1 MKKRIVFPLFL
12 LLLAGG
18 TAAAQNWQEALKQA
32 ATAVGDKATDGKL
45 TQYALPGT
53 WTYSAPGVRFE
64 GEDAAA
70 DLGAALLVPAISEQL
85 AKLYLAAGIQ
95 PGSSTVTFDR
105 EGGFTAAF
113 GRQKLTGSYEYDAG
127 SHPVSVRPSDEK
139 LEKIGAVSGRA
150 YVSGSELQLLFPV
163 TKLLELAKDV
173 SSQAASLEAASALL
187 ANYKN
192 LYIGFSF
199 KK

>member
-64 GEDAAA
+64 GEEAAA

-85 AKLYLAAGIQ
+85 AKLYLAVLGDVID
-95 PGSSTVTFDR
+95 GLD
-105 EGGFTAAF
+105 AA
-113 GRQKLTGSYEYDAG
+113 
-127 SHPVSVRPSDEK
+127 H
-139 LEKIGAVSGRA
+139 
-150 YVSGSELQLLFPV
+150 
-163 TKLLELAKDV
+163 
-173 SSQAASLEAASALL
+173 ALL
-187 ANYKN
+187 PWLFAGCG
-192 LYIGFSF
+192 LAFRPA
-199 KK
+199 

>member
-64 GEDAAA
+64 GEEAAA

-85 AKLYLAAGIQ
+85 AKLYLAA
-95 PGSSTVTFDR
+95 
-105 EGGFTAAF
+105 AF
-113 GRQKLTGSYEYDAG
+113 GKQKLTGSYEYDAG
-127 SHPVSVRPSDEK
+127 SHTVSVCPSDEK